1 MVTRSARVRGRSAKS
16 EVGVVSAA
24 GVEARRRFRRA
35 WRVRHVPVVS
45 CVRER
50 WDQLQCACVGVCL
63 SRARGH
69 RRIEIHII
77 HRRDMTKV
85 GYKKQKWVT
94 FGLLVQERSGERLYK
109 TFPAV
114 ASSVHRGWCGS
125 VN

>member
-16 EVGVVSAA
+16 EVGVVCQEN
-24 GVEARRRFRRA
+24 GGTCVRFARRA

-69 RRIEIHII
+69 RRIEMYIRYRSHKETSSIKS
-77 HRRDMTKV
+77 D
-85 GYKKQKWVT
+85 GALLFDL
-94 FGLLVQERSGERLYK
+94 FGPG
-109 TFPAV
+109 AV
-114 ASSVHRGWCGS
+114 R
-125 VN
+125 

>member
-69 RRIEIHII
+69 RRIEMYIRYRSHKETSSIKS
-77 HRRDMTKV
+77 D
-85 GYKKQKWVT
+85 GALLFDL
-94 FGLLVQERSGERLYK
+94 FGPG
-109 TFPAV
+109 AV
-114 ASSVHRGWCGS
+114 R
-125 VN
+125 

>member
-24 GVEARRRFRRA
+24 GIEARRRFRRA

-85 GYKKQKWVT
+85 GYKKQNWVT